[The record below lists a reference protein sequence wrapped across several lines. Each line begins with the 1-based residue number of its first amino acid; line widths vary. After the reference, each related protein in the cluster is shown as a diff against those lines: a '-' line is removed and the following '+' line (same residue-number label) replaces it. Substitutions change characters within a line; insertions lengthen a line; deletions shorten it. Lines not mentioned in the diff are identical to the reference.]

1 MNQMKPNFKSF
12 GIFLV
17 LSFLI
22 ITNNLQSKQDTVEVT
37 YESLMS
43 EFEQHNINLKIA
55 LKDIQSAGEYVDQEE
70 TWENPRI
77 TFESI
82 IYDPTN
88 KNYFQLKGDQGQYL
102 VQIQQLVSLFGKK
115 SKMIDLAKIQKNKF
129 HSIYEQIEKTFRYEL
144 SVLIITCYYDQ
155 QGLKIYDDQIANLY
169 KSEEILERDLLN
181 DSISLEEYTRI
192 KFFILNLENERNDLI
207 TSIMESQEQI
217 NIITGMK
224 HNNYLRIKFDLDTI
238 ENTVK
243 NLESES
249 SLLEFALKNRK
260 DINQAK
266 VEIELSKKNYELQK
280 AISMPDLTLGL
291 IYDKNSNFIP
301 DYTGINFSFDLPIF
315 NFNSGNIAAS
325 MTQIE
330 ANTFKLQQIELQA
343 KSEVSNLYSKFI
355 NTNKI
360 LSRFDKKS
368 LERYNSLHTKM
379 NQNLKSKKMDIIQYL
394 DFFDLYKNT
403 KIQYNILSRNRIQS
417 LFELLY
423 ICGKN

>member
-1 MNQMKPNFKSF
+1 MKTNFKSF
-12 GIFLV
+12 GILLLLALFAISYNSL
-17 LSFLI
+17 
-22 ITNNLQSKQDTVEVT
+22 SKQDTVEVT
-37 YESLMS
+37 YESLIS
-43 EFEQHNINLKIA
+43 EFEQHNVNLKIA
-55 LKDIQSAGEYVDQEE
+55 LKDIQSASEYVDQEE

-129 HSIYEQIEKTFRYEL
+129 HSIYEQIEKTLRYEL

-155 QGLKIYDDQIANLY
+155 QSLKIYDDQIANLY

-224 HNNYLRIKFDLDTI
+224 HNNYLRIKFDLETI

-243 NLESES
+243 NLESETT
-249 SLLEFALKNRK
+249 LLEFALKNRK
-260 DINQAK
+260 DISQAK

-325 MTQIE
+325 LTQIE
-330 ANTFKLQQIELQA
+330 ANNFKLQQIELQA
-343 KSEVSNLYSKFI
+343 KSEVSNLYAKFI

-368 LERYNSLHTKM
+368 LERYNSLHTIM

-403 KIQYNILSRNRIQS
+403 KIQYNILSRNRIQT